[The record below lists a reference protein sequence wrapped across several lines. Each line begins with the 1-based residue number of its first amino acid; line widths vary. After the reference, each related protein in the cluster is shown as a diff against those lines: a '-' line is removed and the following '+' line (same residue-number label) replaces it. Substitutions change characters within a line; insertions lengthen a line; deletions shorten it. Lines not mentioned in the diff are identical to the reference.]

1 MNEVKIMS
9 KYTDWLNEKGAEIL
23 ENGITAVDFIRV
35 CAWNAKEMAYYYPE
49 ELRPLTE
56 EEIPL
61 DQTAL
66 NAELAEATNELNKI
80 PDDNEEGTEEGG
92 LGKEDYYKAACEE
105 KETERL
111 AEIAAAENLIAL
123 YGSILADLCIWN
135 PEEPTMKALKAF
147 AIKELTSNMPNMAKY
162 ANPESMVSLDG
173 FFKSLY
179 AEKQAVIDNITKKI
193 NTESKANA
201 VANNYINSL
210 KKDIVSLEA
219 IVAKVPEESV
229 NPISL

>member
-1 MNEVKIMS
+1 MS
-9 KYTDWLNEKGAEIL
+9 KYTDWLNEKGTETL
-23 ENGITAVDFIRV
+23 ENSITAVDFIRV

-66 NAELAEATNELNKI
+66 NKELADATNELNKI
-80 PDDNEEGTEEGG
+80 PDDNEEGTEDGG
-92 LGKEDYYKAACEE
+92 LGKEEYYKAACEE

-111 AEIAAAENLIAL
+111 AEIAATENLIAL
-123 YGSILADLCIWN
+123 YGNILADLCIWN
-135 PEEPTMKALKAF
+135 PGEPSMKALKAF

-162 ANPESMVSLDG
+162 ANPEPMASLEG
-173 FFKSLY
+173 FFNSLY
-179 AEKQAVIDNITKKI
+179 NEKSTVINNIKNKI
-193 NTESKANA
+193 IAESKAN
-201 VANNYINSL
+201 VAANSYIDSL

-229 NPISL
+229 SPISL